1 MRIALDAMGGDF
13 GPVPNLAGAARALA
27 AFGSIEKLLLVG
39 RPDELQA
46 ELTRIKLRDARVEIV
61 AAREVVEM
69 HDSAVNAIRRKK
81 DSSIAVATDLVR
93 DGRADAVVSAGHT
106 GAAVAASTLKL
117 RTLPGIDRAGILTPF
132 PNDAV
137 GVCYLIDAGANV
149 DSRAE
154 HLVQQALMG
163 WTYVKHVHGKE
174 NPAVGLMSNGE
185 EESKGNELTKD
196 VFGRLTAMRVRGLN
210 FIGNIEGRDLLSAPV
225 DVAVCDGFVG
235 NVLLKGCEGTAK
247 AFARALK
254 AEVTASPWRKLLASM
269 LRPAFRGVHARMSY
283 ETYGGSTLLGVN
295 GVTIIAHGSSNATAI
310 MNALRVAVEAV
321 THRVN
326 PHIAES
332 VARFLH
338 PPPVA
343 APAPAPS
350 APTHA

>member
-13 GPVPNLAGAARALA
+13 GPVPNLAGSVLALA
-27 AFGSIEKLLLVG
+27 ELPAIESLLLVG
-39 RPDELQA
+39 RPDEIRA
-46 ELTRIKLRDARVEIV
+46 EMQRIGMSNHKIEIV
-61 AAREVVEM
+61 PATEVVDM
-69 HDSAVNAIRRKK
+69 HDSAVSAIRRKK

-132 PNDAV
+132 PNDAQ
-137 GVCYLIDAGANV
+137 GSCYLIDAGANV
-149 DSRAE
+149 DSRPE

-163 WTYVKHVHGKE
+163 WTYVKHVHGRP

-185 EESKGNELTKD
+185 EESKGNEVTKD
-196 VFGRLTAMRVRGLN
+196 VFARLAAMRPLGLN
-210 FIGNIEGRDLLSAPV
+210 FIGNVEGRDLLAAPV

-254 AEVTASPWRKLLASM
+254 SELTASPWRKMLAAL
-269 LRPAFRGVHARMSY
+269 LRPAFKGVHTRMSY
-283 ETYGGSTLLGVN
+283 ETYGGSPLLGVN
-295 GVTIIAHGSSNATAI
+295 GVTIIAHGSSNAIAI
-310 MNALRVAVEAV
+310 KNALRVASEAV

-326 PHIAES
+326 PHISES
-332 VARFLH
+332 VARFLQ
-338 PPPVA
+338 PAAA
-343 APAPAPS
+343 AP
-350 APTHA
+350 PTASTHV